1 MNLALPSSSI
11 PTWRSAGLRSVTR
24 AAGWSRFGL
33 GMTQLAV
40 GPCTTKNSCL
50 KMGGVSHRWFLSF
63 KVIIFT
69 LDVWQD
75 ILRKTDPGFSLC
87 TFSLGLAGTVLVT
100 LVLTLSSSSPVND
113 CQLRPRWGVEC
124 WLAPGPGQ
132 RAAGWPCQRVSL
144 HLRSFLKICD

>member
-1 MNLALPSSSI
+1 
-11 PTWRSAGLRSVTR
+11 
-24 AAGWSRFGL
+24 
-33 GMTQLAV
+33 
-40 GPCTTKNSCL
+40 
-50 KMGGVSHRWFLSF
+50 MGGVSHRWFLSF

-144 HLRSFLKICD
+144 HLRSFLKILGLDRFTLNRFLPIPILTDSETFNITDTDTDSEK